1 MKRTFFSLLLIFLL
15 IGCQDVIEVEV
26 PIDEP
31 RLVIDALIRLKD
43 TEALTTLVQIKANVT
58 SSFFENIQ
66 PVKLDGILL
75 LNLESGNSETLS
87 EISSGIYQKA
97 VSTKLLTEGELLL
110 SIQYNDQEYEATTTY
125 VPAVPIDNLTQGTN
139 TLFTGEETEIV
150 VSFTDAPDRVDFYLF
165 DFDFDEY
172 LVSEDTFFPGQSF
185 EFSYFYDGELRAG
198 TELNIS
204 ILGVD
209 EPFYNY
215 MTQLIVQSGG
225 DQGPFQ
231 TPAAT
236 VKGNIVNS
244 TDPENFALGY
254 FSVSQT
260 YTSVLEIIEK

>member
-1 MKRTFFSLLLIFLL
+1 MFFSLLIGCIL

-31 RLVIDALIRLKD
+31 RLVIDGLIRLND
-43 TEALTTLVQIKANVT
+43 TESLTTLVQIKANVT

-87 EISSGIYQKA
+87 EISSGIYQKS
-97 VSTKLLTEGELLL
+97 VPTKLLTEGELLL
-110 SIQYNDQEYEATTTY
+110 LIQYNDQEYQATTTY

-139 TLFTGEETEIV
+139 TLFTGDETEIV

-165 DFDFDEY
+165 DFGFDEY
-172 LVSEDTFFPGQSF
+172 LVSEDTFYLGQSF
-185 EFSYFYDGELRAG
+185 EFSYFYDGELRTG

-244 TDPENFALGY
+244 TDPDNFALGY
-254 FSVSQT
+254 FAVSQT
-260 YTSVLEIIEK
+260 YTSTLEIVEK